1 MLQENG
7 VTLSDIQKVKAM
19 GFNAIR
25 LAIYWGLFEPNNEYL
40 NSIDQSY
47 FTTAKSPLQAGI
59 DTVVNWAAQNNM
71 YVILTLGW
79 SEYYPPPT
87 WAFPGITDSGQMN
100 TGLISG
106 SSARERTGYIN
117 LWQCIANHYSNTANV
132 IFEFMN
138 EPWVYDKTLAGTAYQ
153 TFNGQII
160 SAMESVETQSHLKII
175 PLLFDSG
182 WTEIL
187 DEAVDVN
194 KPNVLWSSHPY
205 YPATGWN
212 PNGSA
217 YIDQSFTWNGQVI
230 PQGWGTQTQYL
241 AYRLIRLANK
251 IHSWNQPWITTEFGK
266 PVTQTAWDVWFKTEL
281 QVEADNNIT
290 GWALF
295 CYTHDPNKDPGY
307 NICNPTTGQQIM
319 TVISPYMVQP

>member
-1 MLQENG
+1 MLEENG

-25 LAIYWGLFEPNNEYL
+25 LSIYWSLFEPNNEYL

-47 FTTAKSPLQAGI
+47 FTTAKAPLQAGI

-79 SEYYPPPT
+79 SEYYLPPT

-153 TFNGQII
+153 TCRDAR
-160 SAMESVETQSHLKII
+160 S
-175 PLLFDSG
+175 
-182 WTEIL
+182 
-187 DEAVDVN
+187 
-194 KPNVLWSSHPY
+194 
-205 YPATGWN
+205 
-212 PNGSA
+212 
-217 YIDQSFTWNGQVI
+217 
-230 PQGWGTQTQYL
+230 
-241 AYRLIRLANK
+241 
-251 IHSWNQPWITTEFGK
+251 
-266 PVTQTAWDVWFKTEL
+266 
-281 QVEADNNIT
+281 
-290 GWALF
+290 
-295 CYTHDPNKDPGY
+295 
-307 NICNPTTGQQIM
+307 
-319 TVISPYMVQP
+319 